1 MRSRS
6 QGDKPFFQYWDPR
19 WLCLASTVSSSGDG
33 RNRSLRP
40 WTGDSCL
47 IVDIESRP
55 DKGAGNMFC
64 HALSSSAWRFS
75 TMISAYACERTQ
87 CRRTSPRPNGTSMDA
102 PGDASISSNGTEHAV
117 RCCRL
122 SGLIKCGGSVAAG
135 PVWKYAD
142 RVQIGYASLKALR
155 SDAGF
160 PDPVSLTF
168 ALTCPPT
175 CPHPRRLPA
184 LRRSLRWWRE
194 PGSSPSSSSAPR
206 RCAPSCWPAPPR
218 RASSACA
225 PASRPA
231 RGPSSRRAEPPS
243 GRQSSRP

>member
-1 MRSRS
+1 MAMGRQKDGQGDLMVSWSEMPRSPGHVFYDRLWTPPVMQAFLRTARNMRS
-6 QGDKPFFQYWDPR
+6 
-19 WLCLASTVSSSGDG
+19 
-33 RNRSLRP
+33 
-40 WTGDSCL
+40 
-47 IVDIESRP
+47 
-55 DKGAGNMFC
+55 GAVVYP
-64 HALSSSAWRFS
+64 ASSSA
-75 TMISAYACERTQ
+75 
-87 CRRTSPRPNGTSMDA
+87 
-102 PGDASISSNGTEHAV
+102 AV
-117 RCCRL
+117 QF
-122 SGLIKCGGSVAAG
+122 AAG

-142 RVQIGYASLKALR
+142 RVQFVCASLGALR
-155 SDAGF
+155 SKSGF

-175 CPHPRRLPA
+175 YPHPRRLPA
-184 LRRSLRWWRE
+184 LRRSLRRGRE

-231 RGPSSRRAEPPS
+231 RAPSSRRAEPPS